1 MNWQALYD
9 SGWHHPGVAWLGVAA
24 SVVLL
29 LRAPPSTLRAALL
42 GVSALTATDALF
54 TGALSPLPKDS
65 WLVTPVSIAFVIAG
79 DLRLLVLVERFSAGH
94 SSWRRALL
102 VAVPLGFVV
111 PLMQGVSTR
120 VWPDVF
126 AEQRRIFLVYEVLM
140 VVLLGALLAVRRP
153 LARHAPVGRLVLL
166 FLVQYVLWAA
176 CDVLLL
182 SGSDWALG
190 LRLVPNAL
198 YYGGFPLAA
207 AWWLRDDPARTSNVA
222 RASLE
227 PAA

>member
-29 LRAPPSTLRAALL
+29 LRAPPSTLRSLLL

-111 PLMQGVSTR
+111 PLLQGVSTR
-120 VWPDVF
+120 LWPDVF

-153 LARHAPVGRLVLL
+153 LTRHAPVGRLVLL

-182 SGSDWALG
+182 SGGAWALG
-190 LRLVPNAL
+190 LRMLPNAL
-198 YYGGFPLAA
+198 YYGVFPLAA
-207 AWWLRDDPARTSNVA
+207 AWWLSARPAEAPAPASAESVA
-222 RASLE
+222 
-227 PAA
+227 

>member
-1 MNWQALYD
+1 MNWQNLYD

-24 SVVLL
+24 SVAVLL
-29 LRAPPSTLRAALL
+29 RTPASSLRTVLL
-42 GVSALTATDALF
+42 GLSALTAADALF

-65 WLVTPVSIAFVIAG
+65 WLVTPVSIFFVIAG

-102 VAVPLGFVV
+102 VAVPLAFVV
-111 PLMQGVSTR
+111 PLLQGVSTR
-120 VWPDVF
+120 VWPDAF

-140 VVLLGALLAVRRP
+140 VVLLGALLALRQP
-153 LARHAPVGRLVLL
+153 LARHPPAGRLLVL
-166 FLVQYVLWAA
+166 FLVQYVLWAS

-182 SGSDWALG
+182 SGSAWALG
-190 LRLVPNAL
+190 LRLLPNAL
-198 YYGGFPLAA
+198 YYGVFPLAA
-207 AWWLRDDPARTSNVA
+207 AWWLRTDAPVTDVA
-222 RASLE
+222 SVSPE

>member
-9 SGWHHPGVAWLGVAA
+9 SGWHHPGVAWLGVAVA
-24 SVVLL
+24 VGLV
-29 LRAPPSTLRAALL
+29 LRARRSTLRTALL
-42 GVSALTATDALF
+42 ALAALTATDALF
-54 TGALSPLPKDS
+54 TGAWSPLPKDS

-94 SSWRRALL
+94 SSWRRALA
-102 VAVPLGFVV
+102 VAVPLAFVV
-111 PLMQGVSTR
+111 PLLQGVSTR

-140 VVLLGALLAVRRP
+140 VGLLGAVLVVRRP
-153 LARHAPVGRLVLL
+153 RTRHPATGRLVLL
-166 FLVQYVLWAA
+166 FLVQYVSWAA

-182 SGSDWALG
+182 AGHGWALG

-198 YYGGFPLAA
+198 YYGVFPVAA
-207 AWWLRDDPARTSNVA
+207 AWWLRGDLTPVELPAPKSVE
-222 RASLE
+222 SL
-227 PAA
+227 A

>member
-9 SGWHHPGVAWLGVAA
+9 SGWLHPLVAWLGVAA
-24 SVVLL
+24 SVAVL
-29 LRAPPSTLRAALL
+29 LRAPPSTLRSVLL

-111 PLMQGVSTR
+111 PLLQGVSTR
-120 VWPDVF
+120 LWPDVF

-140 VVLLGALLAVRRP
+140 VVLLGALLALRRP
-153 LARHAPVGRLVLL
+153 LVRHPPVGRLVVL

-182 SGSDWALG
+182 AGHAWALG
-190 LRLVPNAL
+190 LRLLPNAL
-198 YYGGFPLAA
+198 YYAAFPLAA
-207 AWWLRDDPARTSNVA
+207 AWWLRGDGAKAPTAA

-227 PAA
+227 SAA